1 MQKKSSEKNEDK
13 FPEGIKIDEVSIK
26 RMCYEK
32 VYHQYHPACLDPFLL
47 QDKIITVKHRA
58 TGNLVFQTVLDAY
71 LNTKSCACEFL
82 FYENWTL
89 FSILSSKVMSTDKF
103 KLS

>member
-1 MQKKSSEKNEDK
+1 MQQRTSTKKSRAIFETLN
-13 FPEGIKIDEVSIK
+13 
-26 RMCYEK
+26 
-32 VYHQYHPACLDPFLL
+32 PAYLDPFPL

-58 TGNLVFQTVLDAY
+58 TGNFVFRTVLDAY
-71 LNTKSCACEFL
+71 AKQSLCDF

-89 FSILSSKVMSTDKF
+89 FSILSSKVMSTDKL